1 MNAVLKSL
9 VLCTILIA
17 GVPTVLADFDVTRAH
32 FDIEAAT
39 RENLRSLGNTKT
51 WFTECASD

>member
-1 MNAVLKSL
+1 MNLILKSR
-9 VLCTILIA
+9 VLFTILITGA
-17 GVPTVLADFDVTRAH
+17 PTVFADFDVTHAR

-39 RENLRSLGNTKT
+39 KENLRSPGNTKA